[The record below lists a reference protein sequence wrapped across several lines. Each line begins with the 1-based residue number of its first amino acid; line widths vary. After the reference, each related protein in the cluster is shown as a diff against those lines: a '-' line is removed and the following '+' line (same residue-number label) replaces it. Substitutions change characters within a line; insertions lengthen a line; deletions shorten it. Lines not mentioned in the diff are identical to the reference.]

1 MEGVAALAATPFL
14 FQLKHIMRCVLLLP
28 DDKTSPSVILANA
41 GIQSGMDAGSGLYS
55 TRSGIR
61 HDIFYIL
68 FAEVTRSLWHSSETY
83 GRTGGG
89 GA

>member
-55 TRSGIR
+55 T
-61 HDIFYIL
+61 
-68 FAEVTRSLWHSSETY
+68 
-83 GRTGGG
+83 
-89 GA
+89 